1 MGEGD
6 RDAYQELL
14 KRYASRLHHFALRLT
29 RNTAE
34 AEDIVQETFMR
45 LWVHAGEFDPK
56 ARATTW
62 LHRIAHNLAVDR
74 LRARGRL
81 AELDEDAE
89 PVSGSSSQAVLL
101 DAKRGAEGLHRALDA
116 MSERQ
121 STAIVLVHLHGLSGK
136 EAADVMGIGEAALES
151 LLSRGRRTLKARLGV
166 AVVEGN

>member
-6 RDAYQELL
+6 RGAYQELL

-34 AEDIVQETFMR
+34 AEDVVQETFMR
-45 LWVHAGEFDPK
+45 LWVHASEFDPK

-81 AELDEDAE
+81 AELDEDEAE
-89 PVSGSSSQAVLL
+89 PVSGSSSQAVLV
-101 DAKRGAEGLHRALDA
+101 DAKRGAEELHRALDA
-116 MSERQ
+116 LPERQ
-121 STAIVLVHLHGLSGK
+121 ASAIMLVHLHGLSGK
-136 EAADVMGIGEAALES
+136 EAAEVLGVGEEALES
-151 LLSRGRRTLKARLGV
+151 LLARGRRALKARLG
-166 AVVEGN
+166 AALGAN